1 MDGSYYF
8 VVPKPSF
15 WHLDAGGWEP
25 STASKADLVTD
36 QLISKLSGSTDED
49 VMTRACPV
57 WEPTRC
63 LNKLHRLSRYKNTD
77 SP

>member
-25 STASKADLVTD
+25 STASKADIVR
-36 QLISKLSGSTDED
+36 
-49 VMTRACPV
+49 VV
-57 WEPTRC
+57 
-63 LNKLHRLSRYKNTD
+63 KNTSAID
-77 SP
+77 RVFSVNPCEPEMP